1 MNINGIINVY
11 KEKGYTSFD
20 VVAILR
26 GIIGIR
32 KIGHTGTLDPDAT
45 GVLPVCLGKGTKV
58 VGFLTNK
65 KKSYRAVFET
75 GYTTDTQ
82 DISGSVIK
90 RFEGITSLEQVK
102 EELEKFVGD
111 YQQTP
116 PMYSALKYNGKKLY
130 ELARK
135 GITIKREPRLVVIH
149 KIEQIQQI
157 DETHFSFEVT
167 CSKGTY
173 VRTLIYD
180 LGLILNV
187 GATLSELERTAVEP
201 FMLKDALTLDE
212 IRKLESINELSNY
225 IHKIDSI
232 FYSYGE
238 LIVSTNYDKALYN
251 GNELPIS
258 LINSKYD
265 KIDLD
270 LRIRVYDSHKQFI
283 GIYKTVLRKDVMIL
297 KIEKMFY

>member
-102 EELEKFVGD
+102 EELEKFIGD

-212 IRKLESINELSNY
+212 IRKLESINKLSNY

>member
-1 MNINGIINVY
+1 LNINGIINVY

-102 EELEKFVGD
+102 EELEKFIGD

-212 IRKLESINELSNY
+212 IRKLESINKLSNY

>member
-180 LGLILNV
+180 LGLILNI